1 MQAKAATEAVAPKC
15 LGMETL
21 MTVDK
26 QWFTSSPFLR
36 PVDIIHL
43 ERHRLPQISDR
54 LIERANKQ
62 RPETVSENG
71 ETLWLP

>member
-1 MQAKAATEAVAPKC
+1 
-15 LGMETL
+15 

-36 PVDIIHL
+36 PVDIIRL
-43 ERHRLPQISDR
+43 EHHRLPRISDW
-54 LIERANKQ
+54 LIELPNKQ

>member
-1 MQAKAATEAVAPKC
+1 
-15 LGMETL
+15 
-21 MTVDK
+21 MTVYK
-26 QWFTSSPFLR
+26 QWFTSSQFLR
-36 PVDIIHL
+36 SVDIVRL
-43 ERHRLPQISDR
+43 EHHRLPQISDR

>member
-1 MQAKAATEAVAPKC
+1 
-15 LGMETL
+15 

-26 QWFTSSPFLR
+26 QWFTSSSFLR
-36 PVDIIHL
+36 PVDIIRL
-43 ERHRLPQISDR
+43 EHHRLPQISDR